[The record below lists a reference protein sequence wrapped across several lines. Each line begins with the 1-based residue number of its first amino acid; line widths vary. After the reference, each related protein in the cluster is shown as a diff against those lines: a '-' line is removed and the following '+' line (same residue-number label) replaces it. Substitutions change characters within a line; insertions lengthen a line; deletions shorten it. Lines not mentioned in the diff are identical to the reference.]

1 MPRIARIVGTG
12 YPHHVVQRCNNRE
25 NVFLNRMDYE
35 KYLLF
40 LAKYSEEKEAAILAY
55 YLMPNHVHLLVT
67 PSKEDS
73 LARMMQGLSLCYTQ
87 YFNRKKDLKL

>member
-1 MPRIARIVGTG
+1 MPRIARIVGTA
-12 YPHHVVQRCNNRE
+12 YPHHVVQRGNNRE
-25 NVFLNRMDYE
+25 NVFLNRTDYE
-35 KYLLF
+35 KYLFF

-55 YLMPNHVHLLVT
+55 CLMPNHVHLLVT

-73 LARMMQGLSLCYTQ
+73 LAKMMRGLSLCYTQ